1 MQVLQ
6 IYLNEQKISQA
17 RFGKKVG
24 VSQTMVQQWLN
35 GKRPIS
41 IEKALDIEDAYAID
55 AALLNSDV
63 PLLEKRLLI
72 RRLAKT
78 L

>member
-41 IEKALDIEDAYAID
+41 IEKALDIEEAFAID
-55 AALLNSDV
+55 AALLKSDV
-63 PLLEKRLLI
+63 PLLEKRLII

>member
-41 IEKALDIEDAYAID
+41 IEKALDIEEDFAID

>member
-1 MQVLQ
+1 
-6 IYLNEQKISQA
+6 
-17 RFGKKVG
+17 
-24 VSQTMVQQWLN
+24 MVQQWLN

-41 IEKALDIEDAYAID
+41 IEKALDIEEAFAID

-63 PLLEKRLLI
+63 PLLEKRLII

>member
-41 IEKALDIEDAYAID
+41 IEKALD
-55 AALLNSDV
+55 
-63 PLLEKRLLI
+63 
-72 RRLAKT
+72 
-78 L
+78 